1 MRGSFLTAS
10 LVLYFNLTVASR
22 GEPRQNSN
30 GAWSGPLAN
39 GGHAWKAAFQKAK
52 EVVSQMTLEEKVN
65 ITTGQGSSSICAG
78 NTGAVPRF
86 NIPAFCLQDGPAGVR
101 PADFSSQFPAQVTVA
116 ATWDRELIYER
127 AAALGSEFRG
137 KGIHVALAPV
147 TGGPLGRSPLGGRNW
162 EGFSADPYLSS
173 VGSYLSVKGF
183 QDNGVI
189 ATSKHFSLY
198 EQETNRN
205 PKIPGNG
212 VNPLPISS
220 DVDDATFHE
229 TYLPSFVEAVRAGT
243 GAIMCSYNRVNGSH
257 GCEDDVTLNQI
268 LKGELDYQG
277 YVMSDWYAHWTNEG
291 AALGGMDMTMPGTGF
306 WGADLVTLV
315 NNGSV
320 PAARLDDMV
329 HRILTP
335 YYALGQDKNFPSVQY
350 NTSGI
355 GSQTYLALNAGNT
368 NVNVQA
374 DHYKLIRKI
383 GEDSATLLKNVRTN
397 GGGLPL
403 KTSKFLAVFGQDA
416 GENPDGLL
424 ACGSLNHCATEHAN
438 NGTVSIGGGSGAAF
452 APYIVTPLQGI
463 QSRARANSTQVNWML
478 NDLDL
483 EAARTNAMIA
493 DTSIIFTY
501 SYQTEFVD
509 RDNPTL
515 WSNGDALVNA
525 VASECNNTIVVIH
538 SGQQVLMERWI
549 DNPNVT
555 AVVFAYYPGQETGN
569 AITSIL
575 YGKVNPSG
583 KASTSIGNPISSFLD
598 IFQLPFTLAKSL
610 SDYPPNGIYTE
621 NVSDPHVVFEEGNL
635 IDYRWFDA
643 KNVTPRFEFGFGL
656 SYTTFSYSN
665 IKLKSTPGKPT
676 DGVQLTKEP
685 FDSNAN
691 LYDIAYTVT
700 ASVKNT
706 GSVSGCEV
714 AQLYLSYP
722 ASQTNQPVRSLR
734 GFDKLCL
741 KKGETKTATFK
752 LRQKDHAVW
761 DVVRQTWTIP
771 KGEFTVYVG
780 SSSRF
785 LPLKTT
791 FTVQK

>member
-1 MRGSFLTAS
+1 MRGAFLAS
-10 LVLYFNLTVASR
+10 SLALYFNLSVASR
-22 GEPRQNSN
+22 GERRQTTNET
-30 GAWSGPLAN
+30 WSGPLAD
-39 GGHAWKAAFQKAK
+39 GGNAWKDAFAKAK
-52 EVVSQMTLEEKVN
+52 QVVSQMTLAEKVN
-65 ITTGQGSSSICAG
+65 LTTGVGNSSVCAG

-86 NIPAFCLQDGPAGVR
+86 NIPALCLQDGPAGVR
-101 PADFSSQFPAQVTVA
+101 PADFASQFPAQVTVG

-127 AAALGSEFRG
+127 AAALGAEFRG

-162 EGFSADPYLSS
+162 EGFSSDPYLSS
-173 VGSYLSVKGF
+173 IGSYLSVKGF
-183 QDNGVI
+183 QDKGVV
-189 ATSKHFSLY
+189 ATSKHYAVY
-198 EQETNRN
+198 EQETKRN
-205 PKIPGNG
+205 PNRPSSAEH
-212 VNPLPISS
+212 PLPISS

-243 GAIMCSYNRVNGSH
+243 GAIMCCYNRINGSH
-257 GCEDDVTLNQI
+257 GCEDDVSLNQI

-277 YVMSDWYAHWTNEG
+277 YVMSDWFAHWTNEG

-306 WGADLVTLV
+306 WGADLVAMV
-315 NNGSV
+315 NNGTV
-320 PAARLDDMV
+320 PATRLDDMV

-335 YYALGQDKNFPSVQY
+335 YYALGQDKGFPAVQY

-355 GSQTYLALNAGNT
+355 GSNSYVGTTPGNT
-368 NVNVQA
+368 HVNVQA
-374 DHYKLIRKI
+374 DHYKIIRKI

-403 KTSKFLAVFGQDA
+403 KKSKFVAVFGQDA
-416 GENPDGLL
+416 GANPDGLL
-424 ACGSLNHCATEHAN
+424 ACGSINQCATEHAN
-438 NGTVSIGGGSGAAF
+438 NGTVSTGGGSGAAF
-452 APYIVTPLQGI
+452 APYIVTPLEGI
-463 QSRARANSTQVNWML
+463 QSRTKADSTQVNWML

-483 EAARTNAMIA
+483 ATAKTNAIIA
-493 DTSIIFTY
+493 DTSIVFTY

-509 RDNPTL
+509 RDNLTL
-515 WSNGDALVNA
+515 WSNGDALINT
-525 VASECNNTIVVIH
+525 VAAECNNTIVVIH
-538 SGQQVLMERWI
+538 SGQQVLMESWI

-569 AITSIL
+569 AIASIL
-575 YGKVNPSG
+575 YGEVNPSG
-583 KASTSIGNPISSFLD
+583 KASANVTHP
-598 IFQLPFTLAKSL
+598 SL
-610 SDYPPNGIYTE
+610 SDYPPNGIYNE
-621 NVSDPHVVFEEGNL
+621 NVADPHVVFEEGNL

-643 KNVTPRFEFGFGL
+643 KNVTPRFEFGFGM
-656 SYTTFSYSN
+656 SYTTFSYSS
-665 IKLKSTPGKPT
+665 IKLQSTPGNPT

-685 FDSNAN
+685 FDGKAT
-691 LYDIAYTVT
+691 LYDVAYTVT

-722 ASQTNQPVRSLR
+722 ASQTKQPVRSLR

-741 KKGETKTATFK
+741 NKGQTKTATFK

-771 KGEFTVYVG
+771 KGVFTVYVG
-780 SSSRF
+780 SSSRT

-791 FTVQK
+791 FTV

>member
-1 MRGSFLTAS
+1 MRGSLAAASLALYFSLSTAS
-10 LVLYFNLTVASR
+10 RTER
-22 GEPRQNSN
+22 RQSSN
-30 GAWSGPLAN
+30 EAWSGPLAD
-39 GGHAWKAAFQKAK
+39 GGSAWKAAFAKAK
-52 EVVSQMTLEEKVN
+52 EVTSQMTTEEKVS
-65 ITTGQGSSSICAG
+65 ITTGVGSSSICAG
-78 NTGAVPRF
+78 NTGAVPRL
-86 NIPAFCLQDGPAGVR
+86 NIPALCLQDGPAGVR
-101 PADFSSQFPAQVTVA
+101 PADFASQFPAQVTVA

-127 AAALGSEFRG
+127 AAALGVEFRG

-183 QDNGVI
+183 QDKGVV
-189 ATSKHFSLY
+189 ATSKHYSLY

-205 PKIPGNG
+205 PKSPSSA
-212 VNPLPISS
+212 VHPLPISS

-243 GAIMCSYNRVNGSH
+243 GAIMCCYNRVNGTY
-257 GCEDDVTLNQI
+257 GCEDDVTLNQKEFP
-268 LKGELDYQG
+268 LELMVPMQYRLTMR
-277 YVMSDWYAHWTNEG
+277 VRTNEG

-306 WGADLVTLV
+306 WGADLVALV
-315 NNGSV
+315 NNGTV

-335 YYALGQDKNFPSVQY
+335 YYALGQDKGFPAVQY

-355 GSQTYLALNAGNT
+355 GSNSYLATNLGNT
-368 NVNVQA
+368 NINVQA

-403 KTSKFLAVFGQDA
+403 KKTKFVAVFGQDA
-416 GENPDGLL
+416 GANPDGLL
-424 ACGSLNHCATEHAN
+424 SCGNINHCPTEHAN
-438 NGTVSIGGGSGAAF
+438 NGTVSVGGGSGAAY
-452 APYIVTPLQGI
+452 APYIVTPLEGI

-478 NDLDL
+478 DDLDL
-483 EAARTNAMIA
+483 AAAKTNAIIA
-493 DTSIIFTY
+493 DTSIVFTY

-509 RDNPTL
+509 RDNLTL
-515 WSNGDALVNA
+515 WSNGDALVNT
-525 VASECNNTIVVIH
+525 VAAECNNTIVVIH
-538 SGQQVLMERWI
+538 SGQQVLMESWI

-555 AVVFAYYPGQETGN
+555 AVIFAYYPGQETGN
-569 AITSIL
+569 AIASIL
-575 YGKVNPSG
+575 YGEVNPSG
-583 KASTSIGNPISSFLD
+583 K
-598 IFQLPFTLAKSL
+598 LPFTLGKSL
-610 SDYPPNGIYTE
+610 SDYPPNGIYAE

-656 SYTTFSYSN
+656 SYTTFGYSS

-685 FDSNAN
+685 FDGKAT
-691 LYDIAYTVT
+691 LYDVAYTVT
-700 ASVKNT
+700 ASIKNT
-706 GSVSGCEV
+706 GSVYGCEV

-722 ASQTNQPVRSLR
+722 ASQTNQPLRSLR

-741 KKGETKTATFK
+741 KKGESKTATFK

-771 KGEFTVYVG
+771 KGEFIVHVG
-780 SSSRF
+780 SSSRS
-785 LPLKTT
+785 LLLKTT
-791 FTVQK
+791 FTV

>member
-1 MRGSFLTAS
+1 MRGAFLAS
-10 LVLYFNLTVASR
+10 SLALYFNLSVASR
-22 GEPRQNSN
+22 GERRQTNN
-30 GAWSGPLAN
+30 GTWSGPLAD
-39 GGHAWKAAFQKAK
+39 GGNAWKDAFAKAK
-52 EVVSQMTLEEKVN
+52 QVVSQMTLEEKVN
-65 ITTGQGSSSICAG
+65 LTTGVGTSSVCAG

-86 NIPAFCLQDGPAGVR
+86 NIPSLCLQDGPAGVR
-101 PADFSSQFPAQVTVA
+101 PADFASQFPAQVTVG

-127 AAALGSEFRG
+127 AAALGAEFRG

-162 EGFSADPYLSS
+162 EGFSSDPYLSS

-183 QDNGVI
+183 QDKGVV
-189 ATSKHFSLY
+189 ATSKHYAVY
-198 EQETNRN
+198 EQETKRN
-205 PKIPGNG
+205 PNSPSSAEH
-212 VNPLPISS
+212 PLPISS

-243 GAIMCSYNRVNGSH
+243 GAIMCCYNRINGSH
-257 GCEDDVTLNQI
+257 GCEDDVSLNQI

-277 YVMSDWYAHWTNEG
+277 YVMSDWFAHWTNEG

-306 WGADLVTLV
+306 WGVDLVAMV
-315 NNGSV
+315 NNGTV
-320 PAARLDDMV
+320 PATRLDDMV

-335 YYALGQDKNFPSVQY
+335 YYALGQDKGFPDVQY
-350 NTSGI
+350 NTGGI
-355 GSQTYLALNAGNT
+355 TGDSYLSTNPGNT

-374 DHYKLIRKI
+374 DHYKIIRKI

-403 KTSKFLAVFGQDA
+403 KKSEFVAVFGQDA
-416 GENPDGLL
+416 GANPDGLL
-424 ACGSLNHCATEHAN
+424 ACGSINQCATEHAN
-438 NGTVSIGGGSGAAF
+438 NGTVSTGGGSGAAF
-452 APYIVTPLQGI
+452 APYIVTPLEGI
-463 QSRARANSTQVNWML
+463 QSRTKADSTQVNWML

-483 EAARTNAMIA
+483 ATAKTNAIIA
-493 DTSIIFTY
+493 DTSIVFTY

-509 RDNPTL
+509 RDNLTL
-515 WSNGDALVNA
+515 WSNGDALINT
-525 VASECNNTIVVIH
+525 VAAECNNTIVVIH
-538 SGQQVLMERWI
+538 SGQQVLMESWI
-549 DNPNVT
+549 NNPNVT

-569 AITSIL
+569 AIASIL
-575 YGKVNPSG
+575 YGEVNPSG
-583 KASTSIGNPISSFLD
+583 K
-598 IFQLPFTLAKSL
+598 LPFTLAKSL

-621 NVSDPHVVFEEGNL
+621 NMADPHVVFEEGNL

-643 KNVTPRFEFGFGL
+643 KNVTPRFEFGFGM
-656 SYTTFSYSN
+656 SYTTFSYSG
-665 IKLKSTPGKPT
+665 IKLQSTPGKPT

-685 FDSNAN
+685 FDGKAT
-691 LYDIAYTVT
+691 LYDVAYTVT

-722 ASQTNQPVRSLR
+722 ASQTKQPVRSLR

-741 KKGETKTATFK
+741 NKGQTKTATFK

-771 KGEFTVYVG
+771 KGVFTVYVG
-780 SSSRF
+780 SSSRT

-791 FTVQK
+791 FTV

>member
-1 MRGSFLTAS
+1 MRGSFVAAS
-10 LVLYFNLTVASR
+10 LALYFNWSTASR
-22 GEPRQNSN
+22 LERRQSDNET
-30 GAWSGPLAN
+30 WSGPLAD
-39 GGHAWKAAFQKAK
+39 GGSAWKSAFAKAR
-52 EVVSQMTLEEKVN
+52 EIVVNM
-65 ITTGQGSSSICAG
+65 TTGVGSSSICAG
-78 NTGAVPRF
+78 NTGSVPRL
-86 NIPAFCLQDGPAGVR
+86 NIPALCLQDGPAGVR
-101 PADFSSQFPAQVTVA
+101 PADFASQFPAQVTVA

-127 AAALGSEFRG
+127 AAALGVEFRG

-183 QDNGVI
+183 QDKGVV
-189 ATSKHFSLY
+189 ATSKHYSVY
-198 EQETNRN
+198 EQETKRN
-205 PKIPGNG
+205 PNSPSNTAHA
-212 VNPLPISS
+212 LPISS

-243 GAIMCSYNRVNGSH
+243 GAIMCCYNRVNGTY
-257 GCEDDVTLNQI
+257 GCEDDVTLNQV

-306 WGADLVTLV
+306 WGADLVALV
-315 NNGSV
+315 KNGTV
-320 PAARLDDMV
+320 PAGRLDDMV

-335 YYALGQDKNFPSVQY
+335 YYALGQDKGFPAVQY

-355 GSQTYLALNAGNT
+355 GSNSYLSTNPGNT

-374 DHYKLIRKI
+374 DHYKIIRKI
-383 GEDSATLLKNVRTN
+383 GEDSATLLKNVRAN

-403 KTSKFLAVFGQDA
+403 KRSKFVAVFGQDA
-416 GENPDGLL
+416 GANPDGLL
-424 ACGSLNHCATEHAN
+424 SCGNINHCPTEHPN
-438 NGTVSIGGGSGAAF
+438 NGTVSVGGGSGAAY
-452 APYIVTPLQGI
+452 APYIITPLEGI

-478 NDLDL
+478 DDLNL
-483 EAARTNAMIA
+483 EAAKANAVIA
-493 DTSIIFTY
+493 DTSIVFTY

-509 RDNPTL
+509 RDNLTL
-515 WSNGDALVNA
+515 WSNGDTLVNT
-525 VASECNNTIVVIH
+525 VAAECNNTIVVIH
-538 SGQQVLMERWI
+538 SGQQVLMESWI

-569 AITSIL
+569 AIASIL
-575 YGKVNPSG
+575 YGEVNPSG
-583 KASTSIGNPISSFLD
+583 K
-598 IFQLPFTLAKSL
+598 LPFTLGKSL
-610 SDYPPNGIYTE
+610 SDYPPNGIYSE
-621 NVSDPHVVFEEGNL
+621 DVSDPHIVFEEGNL

-665 IKLKSTPGKPT
+665 IKLQSTPGKPA

-685 FDSNAN
+685 FDGKAT
-691 LYDIAYTVT
+691 LYDIAYTIT
-700 ASVKNT
+700 ASIKNT
-706 GSVSGCEV
+706 GSVYGCEV

-722 ASQTNQPVRSLR
+722 ASQTNQPLRSLR

-771 KGEFTVYVG
+771 KGEFVVHVG
-780 SSSRF
+780 SSSRA
-785 LPLKTT
+785 LPLKKS
-791 FTVQK
+791 FTV

>member
-10 LVLYFNLTVASR
+10 LVLYFNLTAASR
-22 GEPRQNSN
+22 EERRQSN
-30 GAWSGPLAN
+30 NGTWSGPLAD
-39 GGHAWKAAFQKAK
+39 GGNAWKDAFAKARK
-52 EVVSQMTLEEKVN
+52 VVASMTLEEKVN
-65 ITTGQGSSSICAG
+65 ITTGVGLSSRCAG
-78 NTGAVPRF
+78 NTGAVPRL
-86 NIPAFCLQDGPAGVR
+86 NIPALCLQDGPAGVR
-101 PADFSSQFPAQVTVA
+101 PADFASQFPAQVTVA

-127 AAALGSEFRG
+127 AAALGAEFRG

-173 VGSYLSVKGF
+173 IGSYLSVKGF
-183 QDNGVI
+183 QDKGVV
-189 ATSKHFSLY
+189 ATSKHYSVY

-205 PKIPGNG
+205 ANNPL
-212 VNPLPISS
+212 VDAHPLPISS

-243 GAIMCSYNRVNGSH
+243 GAIMCSYNRINGSH

-277 YVMSDWYAHWTNEG
+277 YVMSDWFAQWTNEG

-306 WGADLVTLV
+306 WGADLVALV
-315 NNGSV
+315 NNGTI
-320 PAARLDDMV
+320 PATRLDDMV
-329 HRILTP
+329 RRILTP
-335 YYALGQDKNFPSVQY
+335 YYALGQDKNFPPVQY
-350 NTSGI
+350 NTGGI
-355 GSQTYLALNAGNT
+355 AGESYLAVNPENT

-403 KTSKFLAVFGQDA
+403 RKSKFLAVFGQDA
-416 GENPDGLL
+416 GANPDGLL
-424 ACGSLNHCATEHAN
+424 ACGSINQCATEHEN

-452 APYIVTPLQGI
+452 PPYIVTPLEGI
-463 QSRARANSTQVNWML
+463 QSRARPNSTQVNWML

-483 EAARTNAMIA
+483 ETAKTNAIIA
-493 DTSIIFTY
+493 DTSIVFTY

-509 RDNPTL
+509 RDNLTL

-538 SGQQVLMERWI
+538 SGQQVLMESWI

-569 AITSIL
+569 AIASIL
-575 YGKVNPSG
+575 YGEVNPSG
-583 KASTSIGNPISSFLD
+583 KASPSLADPVNGFLRA
-598 IFQLPFTLAKSL
+598 FQLPFTLAKSL
-610 SDYPPNGIYTE
+610 SDYAPNGLYTE
-621 NVSDPHVVFEEGNL
+621 NVTDPHVAFEEGNL

-656 SYTTFSYSN
+656 SYTTFNYSS
-665 IKLKSTPGKPT
+665 IKLQSTPGKPT

-685 FDSNAN
+685 FDGNAT
-691 LYDIAYTVT
+691 LYDVAYTVT
-700 ASVKNT
+700 ASIKNT

-741 KKGETKTATFK
+741 NKGEAKTVTFK

-771 KGEFTVYVG
+771 KGEFTVHVG
-780 SSSRF
+780 SSSRT
-785 LPLKTT
+785 LPLRST
-791 FTVQK
+791 FTV